1 MMGAGKTTIGR
12 GLAVET
18 GREFMDTDALLVRRM
33 GRPIPQLFR
42 IYGEDTFRDH
52 ETSIL
57 RSIEPAH
64 AVLATGGGIVIR
76 PSNWDELRRLGVTIY
91 LEVQTEVLLD
101 RIAKSR
107 KKRPLLEFEDWRE
120 RYIQILDRRRPLYE
134 QADVRIVLGEESTDE
149 AVEAIVEGMRV
160 AGYA

>member
-1 MMGAGKTTIGR
+1 MMGAGKSTIGR
-12 GLAVET
+12 SLAEEA
-18 GREFMDTDALLVRRM
+18 GRTFWDTDALLVRRM

-57 RSIEPAH
+57 RSLEPAD

-76 PSNWDELRRLGVTIY
+76 PANWTELRRLGITIH
-91 LEVQTEVLLD
+91 LDVCTDVLLE

-107 KKRPLLEFEDWRE
+107 KKRPLLDFEDWRE
-120 RYIQILDRRRPLYE
+120 RYVRILEGRKPLYE
-134 QADVRIVLGEESTDE
+134 QADLQVQLGDETTEDAVRKILTRLKETDL
-149 AVEAIVEGMRV
+149 A
-160 AGYA
+160 